1 MQNLSRFPDWEPSV
15 LRRETGYVLPLP
27 PVQDFVAVGEAELL
41 IDEDVVV
48 ELEVEDELLVLN
60 KVVLVKL
67 ELDDRM
73 VVEVPVKVEGVEIG
87 GRVLVGVAL
96 DDDAPVDTVDELGI
110 TELLD
115 AGRLLVP
122 EVLPGVE
129 EVVSG
134 ASGMGS
140 VSVAKGLAFTAIV
153 QAAGVVVAKVD
164 EDDGVA
170 LQPVATDVL
179 VVQLLL
185 YSGVPERVL
194 VVTGVHD
201 TQLLVTVLVVHS
213 GVAVVVVSV
222 EVRLQPLSTDVLV
235 VQLSVSTGVPD
246 DVPLVTDVHE
256 AHVLVTVEV
265 DVHDVAVDDG

>member
-1 MQNLSRFPDWEPSV
+1 M
-15 LRRETGYVLPLP
+15 G
-27 PVQDFVAVGEAELL
+27 
-41 IDEDVVV
+41 
-48 ELEVEDELLVLN
+48 
-60 KVVLVKL
+60 
-67 ELDDRM
+67 LDD
-73 VVEVPVKVEGVEIG
+73 E
-87 GRVLVGVAL
+87 AL
-96 DDDAPVDTVDELGI
+96 GETVDELGS
-110 TELLD
+110 TELPD
-115 AGRLLVP
+115 TGRLLVA
-122 EVLPGVE
+122 EVLSGVDD
-129 EVVSG
+129 VVSG

-140 VSVAKGLAFTAIV
+140 VSVANGLAFTAMV
-153 QAAGVVVAKVD
+153 QAAGVVVANVD

-185 YSGVPERVL
+185 YNGVPERVL

-235 VQLSVSTGVPD
+235 VQLSVSTGIPD

-265 DVHDVAVDDG
+265 DVHEVAVDEG

>member
-1 MQNLSRFPDWEPSV
+1 

-27 PVQDFVAVGEAELL
+27 PVQDFVAVGEAELSV
-41 IDEDVVV
+41 DEDALVG
-48 ELEVEDELLVLN
+48 LEVEDELFVLN
-60 KVVLVKL
+60 ELVVSKLMVDERMLV
-67 ELDDRM
+67 ELSLW
-73 VVEVPVKVEGVEIG
+73 VEGVEVSLG
-87 GRVLVGVAL
+87 VLVGVGLL
-96 DDDAPVDTVDELGI
+96 DDGLGETVDELGTI
-110 TELLD
+110 GLLD

-140 VSVAKGLAFTAIV
+140 VSVAKGLAFTAMV
-153 QAAGVVVAKVD
+153 HAAGVVVAKVD

-170 LQPVATDVL
+170 LQPVATDVF

-185 YSGVPERVL
+185 YNGVPERVL

-235 VQLSVSTGVPD
+235 VQLSVRTGVPD

-265 DVHDVAVDDG
+265 EVHDVVVDEG